1 LVSALTAASEA
12 FRARCA
18 KCGGPEL
25 FRPPLIPARD
35 ICRGLQ
41 RIVSAHFGCMS
52 DHTKTIAEK
61 PYSGLRFAC
70 TFLAFSSISASF
82 CMLVAALYV
91 R

>member
-1 LVSALTAASEA
+1 
-12 FRARCA
+12 
-18 KCGGPEL
+18 
-25 FRPPLIPARD
+25 
-35 ICRGLQ
+35 
-41 RIVSAHFGCMS
+41 MS
-52 DHTKTIAEK
+52 DHAKTIAEK